1 MKKIISY
8 CKPFTGLLTVMILIK
23 FVGTMMDLVIPY
35 ILGYIL
41 DEVVPRCSADNILPV
56 FFWGGVMILCALV
69 AVFSNIFANRRIA
82 RFATEVVKK
91 LRSDLFDKVLSLSAA
106 QTDAFTVPSLV
117 ARMSSDTY
125 SIHNMLIMS
134 FRAGV
139 RAPILLIGGIAITL
153 FIEPVLSLT
162 LVAILPVMALIVLHV
177 SKKGIRLFK
186 SKQKKVDRMVEK
198 VRDTFTGIR
207 VIKALSK
214 VDHEID
220 SFADINADLSHSEEK
235 ANVTM
240 AITPATVTL
249 CLNLG
254 MTAVVALGAV
264 RVFTGHSAPGQI
276 ISFMSYFTI
285 ILNATL
291 VLTRIFTAYSRGA
304 ASADRLAEVLDE
316 KEDLILLPPG
326 EPEKNAAF
334 LEFRNVTF
342 SYNKTIPTVED
353 ISFRLKEGGT
363 LGIIGGTG
371 SGKSTLIQLLMRF
384 YDPDE
389 GKILLEGR
397 DLRTIPP
404 EELKA
409 NFGTIFQND
418 FLMAETLK
426 ENVLFGREIND
437 ADLKKAADS
446 AQALSFIEGLSD
458 GFDYALTTKGAN
470 LSGGQRQRVLI
481 SRALAGNPRILVLD
495 DASSALDYKTD
506 AKLRGALRENYKQA
520 TKIIVAQRI
529 SSIRDAD
536 LILVLEHGKICGMG
550 TDKELSETCEIY
562 REIAQS
568 QMGEMQL

>member
-1 MKKIISY
+1 MKKVISY
-8 CKPFTGLLTVMILIK
+8 CKPYAGLLLAMILIK

-41 DEVVPRCSADNILPV
+41 DEVVPRCSADHITPV
-56 FFWGGVMILCALV
+56 FFWGGLMVLCAVV
-69 AVFSNIFANRRIA
+69 ALFSNVFANRRIA
-82 RFATEVVKK
+82 LFSTKVVKQI
-91 LRSDLFDKVLSLSAA
+91 RRDMFDKVLSLSAA

-125 SIHNMLIMS
+125 SIHNMLIMV

-153 FIEPVLSLT
+153 FIEPILSLT

-186 SKQKKVDRMVEK
+186 TKQKKVDRMVEK
-198 VRDTFTGIR
+198 IRDTFTGIR

-214 VDHEID
+214 VDYEKD
-220 SFADINADLSHSEEK
+220 SFWEINRDLSHSEEK

-264 RVFTGHSAPGQI
+264 RVASGHSTPGQI

-291 VLTRIFTAYSRGA
+291 VLTRIFTAFSRGA
-304 ASADRLAEVLDE
+304 ASADRLAEVLEE
-316 KEDLILLPPG
+316 KEDLLLLPAAQ
-326 EPEKNAAF
+326 PEEDAEY
-334 LEFRNVTF
+334 LEFQNVTF

-353 ISFRLKEGGT
+353 ISFRLKKGGT

-389 GKILLEGR
+389 GRILLKGR
-397 DLRTIPP
+397 DLRTLPP
-404 EELKA
+404 EELKKH
-409 NFGTIFQND
+409 FGIIFQND

-426 ENVLFGREIND
+426 ENILFGRDLSDE
-437 ADLKKAADS
+437 DLKLATES
-446 AQALSFIEGLSD
+446 AQALSFIEALND
-458 GFDYALTTKGAN
+458 GFDYTLTTKGAN

-481 SRALAGNPRILVLD
+481 SRALAGNPEILILD

-506 AKLRGALRENYKQA
+506 AKLRGALRENYKNA

-550 TDKELSETCEIY
+550 TDEMLNETCEIY
-562 REIAQS
+562 REIAES
-568 QMGEMQL
+568 QMGEMQI

>member
-8 CKPFTGLLTVMILIK
+8 CKPYTGLLTLMISIK

-41 DEVVPRCSADNILPV
+41 DEVVPRCSAENIAPV
-56 FFWGGVMILCALV
+56 FFWGGVMVVCALV
-69 AVFSNIFANRRIA
+69 ALFSNVFANRRISL
-82 RFATEVVKK
+82 FSTKVVKK
-91 LRSDLFDKVLSLSAA
+91 IRCDLFDKILSFSAA
-106 QTDAFTVPSLV
+106 QTDAFTIPSLV

-125 SIHNMLIMS
+125 SIHNMLNMT

-139 RAPILLIGGIAITL
+139 RAPILFIGGIAITL

-162 LVAILPVMALIVLHV
+162 LIALLPVMSFVVIYV
-177 SKKGIRLFK
+177 SKRGVKLFK
-186 SKQKKVDRMVEK
+186 NKQTKVDRMVEK

-214 VDHEID
+214 TDYEKD
-220 SFADINADLSHSEEK
+220 SFSEINGDLSHSEEK

-254 MTAVVALGAV
+254 MTAVVALGAF
-264 RVFTGHSAPGQI
+264 RVFSGHSTPGQI
-276 ISFMSYFTI
+276 ISFMQYFTQ

-291 VLTRIFTAYSRGA
+291 ALTRIFIVFSRGS

-316 KEDLILLPPG
+316 KEDLTLLPPAQ
-326 EPEKNAAF
+326 PEANAEF

-342 SYNKTIPTVED
+342 SYNKTIPTVENV
-353 ISFRLKEGGT
+353 SFRLKKGGT

-371 SGKSTLIQLLMRF
+371 SGKSTILQLLMRF

-389 GKILLEGR
+389 GQILLEGR

-404 EELKA
+404 EEMKKH
-409 NFGTIFQND
+409 FGVIFQND
-418 FLMAETLK
+418 FLMAETLR
-426 ENVLFGREIND
+426 ENIRFGRELSD
-437 ADLKKAADS
+437 EELEKAAES
-446 AQALSFIEGLSD
+446 AQALSFISQLDEK
-458 GFDYALTTKGAN
+458 FDYQLTTKGTN

-481 SRALAGNPRILVLD
+481 SRALAGNPDILILD

-506 AKLRGALRENYKQA
+506 AQLRSALRQNYQNT

-536 LILVLEHGKICGMG
+536 LILVLEHGTVCGMG
-550 TDKELSETCEIY
+550 TDQELSETCEIY

-568 QMGEMQL
+568 QMGEMQI

>member
-1 MKKIISY
+1 MKKIIQY
-8 CKPFTGLLTVMILIK
+8 CKPFAGLLAVMIGIK
-23 FVGTMMDLVIPY
+23 FIGTMMDLIIPY

-41 DEVVPRCSADNILPV
+41 DEVVLRCTPENLAPV
-56 FFWGGVMILCALV
+56 FTWGAVMVICAFI
-69 AVFSNIFANRRIA
+69 AVFSNIFANRHISLYS
-82 RFATEVVKK
+82 TKIVKK
-91 LRSDLFDKVLSLSAA
+91 LRCDLFDKILSLSAA

-125 SIHNMLIMS
+125 SIHNMLNMT

-162 LVAILPVMALIVLHV
+162 LILLLPIMSMIVIHV
-177 SKKGIRLFK
+177 SKKGVQLFK

-214 VDHEID
+214 VDHEKA
-220 SFADINADLSHSEEK
+220 SFGEVNAELSQSEEK

-254 MTAVVALGAV
+254 MTAVVALGAY
-264 RVFTGHSAPGQI
+264 RVYLGHSTPGQI
-276 ISFMSYFTI
+276 ISFMQYFTQ

-291 VLTRIFTAYSRGA
+291 ALTRIFIVYSRGA
-304 ASADRLAEVLDE
+304 ASAERLAEVLDE
-316 KEDLILLPPG
+316 KQDLLLLPPA
-326 EPEKNAAF
+326 EPEKDAAF

-342 SYNKTIPTVED
+342 SYNKTIPTVEN
-353 ISFRLKEGGT
+353 ISFRLKKGGT

-389 GKILLEGR
+389 GQILLEGH
-397 DLRTIPP
+397 DLRTIEPAKMK
-404 EELKA
+404 EK
-409 NFGTIFQND
+409 FGVIFQND

-426 ENVLFGREIND
+426 ENILFGRGLSDEE
-437 ADLKKAADS
+437 LKKATDS
-446 AQALSFIEGLSD
+446 AQALSFIENLDD
-458 GFDYALTTKGAN
+458 GFDHTLTTKGAN

-481 SRALAGNPRILVLD
+481 SRALAGDPEILILD

-506 AKLRGALRENYKQA
+506 AMLRGALRKNYAVA

-550 TDKELSETCEIY
+550 TDETLSETCEIY

-568 QMGEMQL
+568 QMGEMQI

>member
-1 MKKIISY
+1 MKKIIQY
-8 CKPFTGLLTVMILIK
+8 CKPFAGLLAVMIGIK
-23 FVGTMMDLVIPY
+23 FIGTMMDLVIPY

-41 DEVVPRCSADNILPV
+41 DEVVLRCTPENLAPV
-56 FFWGGVMILCALV
+56 FFWGAMMLICSFI
-69 AVFSNIFANRRIA
+69 AVFSNIFANRHISLYS
-82 RFATEVVKK
+82 TKIVKK
-91 LRSDLFDKVLSLSAA
+91 LRSDLFDKILSLSAA
-106 QTDAFTVPSLV
+106 QTDGFTVPSLV

-125 SIHNMLIMS
+125 SIHNMLNMT

-139 RAPILLIGGIAITL
+139 RAPILLLGGIGITL

-162 LVAILPVMALIVLHV
+162 LVILLPIMSMIVIYV
-177 SKKGIRLFK
+177 SKKGVRLFK
-186 SKQKKVDRMVEK
+186 NKQEKVDRMVEK

-214 VDHEID
+214 VDYEKD
-220 SFADINADLSHSEEK
+220 SFGEVNADLSQSEEK

-254 MTAVVALGAV
+254 MTAVVALGAY
-264 RVFTGHSAPGQI
+264 RVFLGHSTPGQI
-276 ISFMSYFTI
+276 ISFMQYFTQ

-291 VLTRIFTAYSRGA
+291 ALTRIFIVYSRGA

-316 KEDLILLPPG
+316 KQDLTLLPEGARDPD
-326 EPEKNAAF
+326 ADY

-342 SYNKTIPTVED
+342 SYNKTIPTVEN
-353 ISFRLKEGGT
+353 ISFRLKKGGV

-371 SGKSTLIQLLMRF
+371 SGKSTLIQLMLRF

-389 GKILLEGR
+389 GNILLEGR

-404 EELKA
+404 EELKKH
-409 NFGTIFQND
+409 FGIIFQND
-418 FLMAETLK
+418 FLMADTLR
-426 ENVLFGREIND
+426 ENVSFCRELEED
-437 ADLKKAADS
+437 ELKKAAGS
-446 AQALSFIEGLSD
+446 AQALPFIEALED

-481 SRALAGNPRILVLD
+481 TRALAGKPEILILD

-506 AKLRGALRENYKQA
+506 AQLRGALRENYA
-520 TKIIVAQRI
+520 DTTKIIVAQRI

-536 LILVLEHGKICGMG
+536 LILVLEHGKICGIG
-550 TDKELSETCEIY
+550 TNETLSETCEIY

-568 QMGEMQL
+568 QMGEMQI